1 MEMEKATVK
10 KKKPVKIIVQVLNE
24 PSKEV
29 IVNTA
34 KILRTLGNSA

>member
-24 PSKEV
+24 PSKEA